1 MLTADKWILSPSKA
15 EKNLKISEAFFISD
29 GLINEFMMV
38 TVMRWQVLK
47 FILSHL
53 QLHKC

>member
-1 MLTADKWILSPSKA
+1 MDIKSSKA